1 MFDLEIILQAT
12 SKDPDFVCGKP
23 SELAFDLIAM
33 RSGGK
38 VKAESTAMFGDRL
51 DTDIQF
57 GKNAK
62 LTTVLTLT
70 GVTDKELLEQSRI
83 KPDFVIQDFTDLVK

>member
-1 MFDLEIILQAT
+1 M
-12 SKDPDFVCGKP
+12 CGKP
-23 SELAFDLIAM
+23 SELAFDLISL
-33 RSGGK
+33 RSGGS

-70 GVTDKELLEQSRI
+70 GVTDDALLEKSDI
-83 KPDFVIQDFTDLVK
+83 KPDFVIRDFTDLAV

>member
-1 MFDLEIILQAT
+1 
-12 SKDPDFVCGKP
+12 
-23 SELAFDLIAM
+23 M

-70 GVTDKELLEQSRI
+70 GVTDKELLEKSEI
-83 KPDFVIQDFTDLVK
+83 KPDFVIQDFTDLAK

>member
-1 MFDLEIILQAT
+1 
-12 SKDPDFVCGKP
+12 
-23 SELAFDLIAM
+23 M

-70 GVTDKELLEQSRI
+70 GVTDKELLEKSGI
-83 KPDFVIQDFTDLVK
+83 KPDFVIQDFTDLAK